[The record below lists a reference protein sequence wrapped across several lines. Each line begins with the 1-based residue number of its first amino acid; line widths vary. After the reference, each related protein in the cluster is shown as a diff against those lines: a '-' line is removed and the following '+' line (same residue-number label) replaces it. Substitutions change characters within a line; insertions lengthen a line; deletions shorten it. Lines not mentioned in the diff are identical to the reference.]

1 MKTLHAT
8 VSADSKPAS
17 AERRLELL
25 RRMAWVCAVM
35 VLVITSLSAFI
46 RLSKAGLGCEPWPQC
61 YGQELRA
68 AQQGDAAQETGA
80 ATAVARLAHR
90 IIASSALVLVLVM
103 VMAALAS
110 RPALWPQGRLALGL
124 LLLALFLAVLGRW
137 TANARIPAVTLG
149 NLLGGFAMF
158 ALSVCMALAAGRAQ
172 AARALDA
179 AAQMR
184 MVRWA
189 WLAAAV
195 LVLNVALGGMVS
207 AGNAGLSCPQLA
219 GCDLSQGSWQALDP
233 WHEPRTDAT
242 QPHHPAGAWVHAL
255 HRAGGLVVAV
265 VLLALGA
272 AAWRAGRRGAAVAVL
287 GLLAVQIALGV
298 ALVLGSLPL
307 GVALAHNVVA
317 ALLLAVALGLATV
330 GARPAP
336 ALSPAL

>member
-1 MKTLHAT
+1 
-8 VSADSKPAS
+8 
-17 AERRLELL
+17 
-25 RRMAWVCAVM
+25 MAWVCAVM

-61 YGQELRA
+61 YGQELRTQ
-68 AQQGDAAQETGA
+68 QQGEPAAEVGT
-80 ATAVARLAHR
+80 ATAAARLAHR

-110 RPALWPQGRLALGL
+110 RPALWPQGRMALGL

-158 ALSVCMALAAGRAQ
+158 ALSVCMALAAGRTQASRVAHATAQ
-172 AARALDA
+172 AP
-179 AAQMR
+179 
-184 MVRWA
+184 MVRWG

-207 AGNAGLSCPQLA
+207 AGNAGLSCAELS

-233 WHEPRTDAT
+233 WHEPRIDAA

-255 HRAGGLVVAV
+255 HRAGGLAVVV

-272 AAWRAGRRGAAVAVL
+272 AAWRAGRRGAAAAVF
-287 GLLAVQIALGV
+287 GLLALQAALGV
-298 ALVLGSLPL
+298 GLVLGSLPL

-317 ALLLAVALGLATV
+317 ALLLAVVLGLATV
-330 GARPAP
+330 GSRSAP